1 MIETENSSDIELH
14 QLWQEQTVSPLNL
27 NDIRRRA
34 TLQTRKQRF
43 YLALDIICLLPWL
56 AFFIID
62 IKLPP
67 SQKIFLF
74 VFMTMS
80 VLTVVY
86 IIKLRWTSLR
96 SMNKNTGDYS
106 LRLLQQLKNNQRLAY
121 INKPISLIVILGSLC
136 IEPVSYLLDEITL
149 EQAMHK
155 GAISFAILVAL
166 LGPWVWWFHRREK
179 RFEREAAELSRILKI

>member
-1 MIETENSSDIELH
+1 MIETENSSDIEL
-14 QLWQEQTVSPLNL
+14 QKLWQKQTISPLDL

-43 YLALDIICLLPWL
+43 YLALDIISLSPWL
-56 AFFIID
+56 LFFIID
-62 IKLPP
+62 IELPP
-67 SQKIFLF
+67 SQKVFLF
-74 VFMTMS
+74 VFMIMS
-80 VLTVVY
+80 LLTLLY

-121 INKPISLIVILGSLC
+121 INKPISFIVILGSAC
-136 IEPVSYLLDEITL
+136 MEPVSYLLGEITL
-149 EQAMHK
+149 AQAMYK
-155 GAISFAILVAL
+155 GAISFAILAAS